1 MKFETLSIV
10 IPVYNEKDTL
20 PLILDEINGIE
31 LTLKKEIIIVDD
43 CSTDGTRDFLSRIRS
58 QGIKVFFQEKNMGKG
73 AALIKGFNEV
83 SGEITIIQDADRE
96 YDPRDYAKLIKPI
109 VEERCDVVY
118 GSRYIG
124 GSTTRVM
131 FFGHSWG
138 NRVLTLYSNFLNNI
152 YLTDME
158 TCYKVIR
165 TDILKTLKLTCNR
178 FGIEPEITA
187 KLAKKKVVMFE
198 VPINYYGRNY
208 AEGKKITWKDGLSA
222 IYYITK
228 FGLFG

>member
-43 CSTDGTRDFLSRIRS
+43 CSTDGTRDFLSSIIS